1 MLIDGPDIRTS
12 GSYESLQHTTR
23 SQMEAGLTPREYVP
37 FPGTLGRPIGKSEG
51 PRLKT
56 KNKIQMILAVF
67 SNNRIKLK
75 KCLLIIYQMALQP
88 LSAFCKVKYAFYI

>member
-12 GSYESLQHTTR
+12 GSYESLQHTTH
-23 SQMEAGLTPREYVP
+23 SQMEAGLTPRENVP
-37 FPGTLGRPIGKSEG
+37 FPGTWGRPIGKSEG

-56 KNKIQMILAVF
+56 KNKIKMILVVF

-75 KCLLIIYQMALQP
+75 KCLLIIYQMGLQP